1 MTTTREVCLLRMQ
14 LILFVNFLWVCTF
27 QDLWLYILY
36 IHFPHTQHWVVVPFG
51 CFYFCFGVYIK
62 VWPLNQS
69 LTRFDRISLN
79 IRTNKSKR
87 LTNKIGFTHWF
98 LFMQS
103 YMKNAEQVGQVNWYN
118 VQNGCVKTLCA
129 FAKRNSVVFFV
140 FHVSNKI
147 EKQSALPRLNR
158 ANF

>member
-1 MTTTREVCLLRMQ
+1 MTFAEKRRRRMMTTTREVCLLRMQ

-36 IHFPHTQHWVVVPFG
+36 YTLSTYATLSCCSFWRFFI
-51 CFYFCFGVYIK
+51 FCFGVYIK

-87 LTNKIGFTHWF
+87 LTNKIGFTRWF

-129 FAKRNSVVFFV
+129 FAKRNSVVFR
-140 FHVSNKI
+140 VSCFK
-147 EKQSALPRLNR
+147 
-158 ANF
+158 